1 MNHFYIGRP
10 SHSVGF
16 IAGSFNESVRKVIVD
31 DGYAYVFGFFTTY
44 RGIDAKYMAK
54 ISIATGNLDS
64 TFNVSTGFN
73 GPVLDAVLD
82 GGYLYIVGGF
92 ESYKGT
98 TRNGI
103 AKVSTT
109 DASVDSG
116 FNSATAFNRGS
127 ELPDRIA
134 ISGSYLYVIGSFFT
148 YKGTSRGGIAQI
160 SKTDASLGSY
170 FSGTG
175 FNMSAD
181 CLTVDGTDLYV
192 AGAFDTYT
200 NTSGLTGLAKFDLT
214 SGSLVTDGWD
224 TGLFTEIPTRYPYS
238 ILCVGNY
245 LYLVGNFTTYK
256 GTTRN
261 GIVKVSKSTA
271 AMDATFDP
279 ATGFASGPLA
289 LASDGTDL
297 YAGGGFTSYNGTSA
311 VRVAKLSLSDASIDE
326 SFTTATGANSTVRT
340 LALGGSSLFIG
351 GDFTTFKGA
360 VRNRMTRVS
369 SSDATNNSY

>member
-10 SHSVGF
+10 SHVGF
-16 IAGSFNESVRKVIVD
+16 IAGSFNGAVYKVIVD
-31 DGYAYVFGFFTTY
+31 DGYAYVFGAFTEY
-44 RGIDAKYMAK
+44 RGVAAKYMAK

-64 TFNVSTGFN
+64 TFNVSTGVN
-73 GPVLDAVLD
+73 GVVFDAVLD

-103 AKVSTT
+103 AKVSAT
-109 DASVDSG
+109 DASVDST
-116 FNSATAFNRGS
+116 FDSATAFNSES
-127 ELPDRIA
+127 ELPQRIA

-148 YKGTSRGGIAQI
+148 YKGTSRGSIVQI

-175 FNMSAD
+175 FNISAD

-200 NTSGLTGLAKFDLT
+200 NTPGLTGLAKFDLT
-214 SGSLVTDGWD
+214 SGSLVTDGWN
-224 TGLFTEIPTRYPYS
+224 TGLFTEIPTKYPQS

-245 LYLVGNFTTYK
+245 LYLGGNFTTYK

-261 GIVKVSKSTA
+261 GIVKVSKSSA
-271 AMDATFDP
+271 ALGSAFDP
-279 ATGFASGPLA
+279 STGFNNEPIA
-289 LASDGTDL
+289 LASDGSSL
-297 YAGGGFTSYNGTSA
+297 YAGGTFTSYNGTSA
-311 VRVAKLSLSDASIDE
+311 VRVAKLSLSDASLDS
-326 SFTTATGANSTVRT
+326 SFSTEAGANSTVRT
-340 LALGGSSLFIG
+340 IALDGSSVYLGGS
-351 GDFTTFKGA
+351 FTAYKGA
-360 VRNRMTRVS
+360 TRNYLTRIS
-369 SSDATNNSY
+369 TSDATNNSL